1 MNHGLPGDHYPTG
14 YAIRVDGHL
23 DPRWAAWF
31 DGMTLS
37 TEGDGTTVIHGP
49 VPDQA
54 ALHGL
59 LQRIR
64 DLGVRLVSVAPI
76 ATPTSTGVLPTP
88 DERTQ
93 P

>member
-1 MNHGLPGDHYPTG
+1 MNHGPPDRHGPTD
-14 YAIRVDGHL
+14 YEIRVAGHL
-23 DPRWAAWF
+23 DPRRASWF
-31 DGMTLS
+31 DGMALT
-37 TEGDGTTVIHGP
+37 TEADGTTVIHGP

-64 DLGVRLVSVAPI
+64 DLGVRLISVTPI